1 MSANKYRNS
10 KSIIAFAWVASTSF
24 LTSSACAD
32 GGMFNFGGLE
42 APAVV
47 WADALAADMV
57 KSSDT
62 LARAQALVHQALSQ
76 RNDAAKVPFDE
87 SLTKIPRGHM
97 RSV

>member
-1 MSANKYRNS
+1 MSTNKRRIS
-10 KSIIAFAWVASTSF
+10 KLIVVLAWVASTSF

-42 APAVV
+42 EPTVV
-47 WADALAADMV
+47 WADALAADMA

-62 LARAQALVHQALSQ
+62 LTRAQALVHQALSQ